1 MTQSG
6 ASALVV
12 KLGGSHAD
20 AASLRPWLAAIAASG
35 PVLLVPGGGAFA
47 DTVRAMQP
55 VIGFDDGAA
64 HEMALLAMAQYG
76 RALAALQP
84 GLRLAGSDGEIAA
97 LLAAGAAALLSPWPW
112 LAGEPSLPASWAV
125 TSDSIALWLA
135 RRLDAPL
142 LLIKRAT
149 APDGATA
156 ASLADAGL
164 LDAAFPALC
173 AGYRG
178 ALHLIG
184 PEQAPPARL
193 DPAALPGRRFHAR
206 AA

>member
-6 ASALVV
+6 PSALVV

-20 AASLRPWLAAIAASG
+20 AATLRPWLAAIAASG

-55 VIGFDDGAA
+55 VIGYDDGAA

-76 RALAALQP
+76 CALAALQP
-84 GLRLAGSDGEIAA
+84 GLRRAGSEGEIAA
-97 LLAAGAAALLSPWPW
+97 LFAVGAAALLSPWPW
-112 LAGEPSLPASWAV
+112 LADEPTVPASWAM

-135 RRLDAPL
+135 CRFDAPL
-142 LLIKRAT
+142 LLIKRAA

-156 ASLADAGL
+156 ASLAAAGL

-173 AGYRG
+173 AGYHG
-178 ALHLIG
+178 ALHLVG
-184 PEQAPPARL
+184 PDQAPPARL